1 MKARSE
7 NYCIYRVGTPRLKVH
22 TIFGVGASELIDFDI
37 IKALPQHGGFIK
49 KIVDVEEVEIDEA
62 RSAPHAK
69 EFMFFAINYKLRLTA
84 ICLRHLVAVPREGS
98 EAAQRLRGLQ

>member
-37 IKALPQHGGFIK
+37 IKALPRHGGFFK
-49 KIVDVEEVEIDEA
+49 KNVVVEEGDIDED
-62 RSAPHAK
+62 RRAPRGK
-69 EFMFFAINYKLRLTA
+69 E
-84 ICLRHLVAVPREGS
+84 G
-98 EAAQRLRGLQ
+98 